1 MQKTKLSTRTLSLLI
16 AVLTVLG
23 ILPSSIMM
31 ASAGDPIPPPSE
43 SQLATIKLES
53 ANDDGT
59 LKNPPSMPAE
69 IRLDKYYQVSGESG
83 SYGKYHISTLNRNVS
98 HFTCDFDLG
107 SNNIVKGFCTQYG
120 LHIGTDLENAMWKNP
135 EKVTTANYSEDVI
148 RFLDYYAYLQTLHKE
163 VHNHYFPELGECTPD
178 VDNQIANGE
187 VDSPYKDKFTVF
199 KGWTQGNIDE
209 IANQAQAFIWAAQ
222 EIGPAYKPFSDSYYR
237 TLACKDRVS
246 LVASFNGG
254 TITEAKA
261 NEWFEQIYSAI
272 MASTD
277 IPHFDHYIYHYGS
290 GVQNM
295 LVSLIPTPRKT
306 KEGFFVK
313 VQKMM
318 EGRPLQ
324 GAKFK
329 VYKDSA
335 CNVPFA
341 DGEMVSDANGIAIS
355 NELDFGVLSDGS
367 TTFTVYVK
375 ETEAPSGSDG
385 ATIGISDEVVAITVG
400 PTVNNTRDNPATNPE
415 AIFEDFTQP
424 DKVFLRKVDAITNEP
439 VGPGEYQFENENG
452 AQKFWTN
459 DEGVLE
465 LQWWKPGDE
474 NYIAPGH
481 YSVTETTPPEGY
493 LGTDEVI
500 AVDLWIED
508 GKPYSSGPIIFKNYK
523 KFRIELLK
531 VDENNQPL
539 AGAEFKIWKDGE
551 EFATKTSG
559 PDGMVVLEDLQPGE
573 YLLSEIKTPS
583 GKVIPINHVF
593 KFSLREDSEIRVYQ
607 AVCVNHDL
615 PELVIKKLEKG
626 TNKLLPGAEF
636 KVTIDGNEIP
646 TEATGENGTIIITP
660 ENYGRYMDETKET
673 HTVVVKEIKAP
684 AGYDIDQPDT
694 QTLTL
699 KKGQTKAYFT
709 FTDTKHGEIIIRK
722 FKEGTAEKLSGAEF
736 KVVIDGN
743 ELGSYTTGPEG
754 EIHITSDEYSAIW
767 DGNAETHSVT
777 VTETKAPAG
786 YLKADPDTQ
795 ELKMN
800 KGQKL
805 LEFSFYDKPYSDIL
819 IVKRDKETQEPLP
832 GATFDISIDGKKIPG
847 CPYTTD
853 DNGEIKISYEI
864 CKDYLNEENT
874 GGWAVTVTE
883 LTAPD
888 GYNLDNQPESGS
900 RSVTQIL
907 KPGQSLIPF
916 EFEDTSYR
924 KIRVIK
930 KDAETNWP
938 LEGAEFLLHSV
949 DGHFPD
955 RTGETEKDGSL
966 TFDKL
971 PNGTYELQET
981 RPPKGYSE
989 KGTWADGGGDVKTIV
1004 LTSDC
1009 EPILTYERRNT
1020 AKTGILIR
1028 KIDAVTKLPLAG
1040 VTFRITPRSPL
1051 TGDPFDR
1058 TTEEDGIFNRD
1069 RA

>member
-1 MQKTKLSTRTLSLLI
+1 
-16 AVLTVLG
+16 
-23 ILPSSIMM
+23 
-31 ASAGDPIPPPSE
+31 
-43 SQLATIKLES
+43 
-53 ANDDGT
+53 
-59 LKNPPSMPAE
+59 
-69 IRLDKYYQVSGESG
+69 
-83 SYGKYHISTLNRNVS
+83 
-98 HFTCDFDLG
+98 
-107 SNNIVKGFCTQYG
+107 
-120 LHIGTDLENAMWKNP
+120 
-135 EKVTTANYSEDVI
+135 
-148 RFLDYYAYLQTLHKE
+148 
-163 VHNHYFPELGECTPD
+163 
-178 VDNQIANGE
+178 
-187 VDSPYKDKFTVF
+187 
-199 KGWTQGNIDE
+199 
-209 IANQAQAFIWAAQ
+209 
-222 EIGPAYKPFSDSYYR
+222 
-237 TLACKDRVS
+237 
-246 LVASFNGG
+246 
-254 TITEAKA
+254 
-261 NEWFEQIYSAI
+261 
-272 MASTD
+272 
-277 IPHFDHYIYHYGS
+277 
-290 GVQNM
+290 
-295 LVSLIPTPRKT
+295 
-306 KEGFFVK
+306 
-313 VQKMM
+313 
-318 EGRPLQ
+318 
-324 GAKFK
+324 
-329 VYKDSA
+329 
-335 CNVPFA
+335 
-341 DGEMVSDANGIAIS
+341 
-355 NELDFGVLSDGS
+355 
-367 TTFTVYVK
+367 
-375 ETEAPSGSDG
+375 
-385 ATIGISDEVVAITVG
+385 
-400 PTVNNTRDNPATNPE
+400 
-415 AIFEDFTQP
+415 
-424 DKVFLRKVDAITNEP
+424 
-439 VGPGEYQFENENG
+439 
-452 AQKFWTN
+452 
-459 DEGVLE
+459 
-465 LQWWKPGDE
+465 
-474 NYIAPGH
+474 
-481 YSVTETTPPEGY
+481 
-493 LGTDEVI
+493 
-500 AVDLWIED
+500 
-508 GKPYSSGPIIFKNYK
+508 
-523 KFRIELLK
+523 
-531 VDENNQPL
+531 
-539 AGAEFKIWKDGE
+539 
-551 EFATKTSG
+551 
-559 PDGMVVLEDLQPGE
+559 
-573 YLLSEIKTPS
+573 
-583 GKVIPINHVF
+583 
-593 KFSLREDSEIRVYQ
+593 
-607 AVCVNHDL
+607 
-615 PELVIKKLEKG
+615 
-626 TNKLLPGAEF
+626 
-636 KVTIDGNEIP
+636 
-646 TEATGENGTIIITP
+646 
-660 ENYGRYMDETKET
+660 MDETKET

-722 FKEGTAEKLSGAEF
+722 FKEGTNEKLPGAEF

-955 RTGETEKDGSL
+955 RKGETEKDGSL

-971 PNGTYELQET
+971 PNGTYELRET

-1004 LTSDC
+1004 LTSDS

-1020 AKTGILIR
+1020 SKTGILIR

-1040 VTFRITPRSPL
+1040 VAFRITPRSLL
-1051 TGDPFDR
+1051 TAAPFDR
-1058 TTEEDGIFNRD
+1058 TTEENGIFN
-1069 RA
+1069 